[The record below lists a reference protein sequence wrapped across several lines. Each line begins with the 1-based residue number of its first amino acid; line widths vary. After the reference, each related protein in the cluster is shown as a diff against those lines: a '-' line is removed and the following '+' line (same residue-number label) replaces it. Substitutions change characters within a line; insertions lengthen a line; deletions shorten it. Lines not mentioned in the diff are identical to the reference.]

1 MLLETESCYISGGV
15 EFGEVEVRKGEEWR
29 IGKRL
34 RREERK
40 FLCLKKEFACVFLS
54 GFFFE
59 MGSMKGRHESQATG
73 SSFTLHLIILIP
85 VKRS

>member
-1 MLLETESCYISGGV
+1 MEDRETFAE
-15 EFGEVEVRKGEEWR
+15 RGEER
-29 IGKRL
+29 MV
-34 RREERK
+34 K

-73 SSFTLHLIILIP
+73 SSFTLHFIILIP
-85 VKRS
+85 VKSS